1 MCCGVGVNENLS
13 RALIRSCDSLVQKT
27 YRESAAGTILLDV
40 VDHKTMFGGA
50 VCEIGLRI
58 GVGAKNCTIL
68 LCTEKCVVEVAFHG
82 VVGTVGTE
90 NPVGVRNV
98 GIVEQSV
105 SDSEVES
112 VDPAPHQDSRIGQ
125 RMLNRVVAIAV
136 FDSEPL
142 VGVDRGFDI
151 IQLVGCTDGVCAVM
165 SDLVGLDLSESRISS
180 LKQCVDVCND
190 VEPEKIKAILDRG
203 TVLTTDKDCL
213 KDCNFFIVTVPTPID
228 YNNAPDMSYV
238 ISATEE
244 VASVLKK
251 GDIVT
256 YESTVYPGA
265 TEEVCVPI
273 LEEISGLKFNQDF
286 FVGYSP
292 ERINPGDKVHT
303 VVNTVKI
310 TSGSTPEAAKIINDV
325 YASILENGTYLASS
339 IKVAEAAKVIE
350 NAQRDINIAF
360 MNEIAMIFDALGIDT
375 NDVIDAAS
383 SKWNFLP
390 FRPGLVGGHC
400 ISVDPYYLIEKAKA
414 HGAVSIFEPQSSS
427 SDSAMH

>member
-1 MCCGVGVNENLS
+1 METKNIKIGFVGLG
-13 RALIRSCDSLVQKT
+13 
-27 YRESAAGTILLDV
+27 YAGFPTACLL
-40 VDHKTMFGGA
+40 A
-50 VCEIGLRI
+50 
-58 GVGAKNCTIL
+58 
-68 LCTEKCVVEVAFHG
+68 EKY
-82 VVGTVGTE
+82 
-90 NPVGVRNV
+90 
-98 GIVEQSV
+98 
-105 SDSEVES
+105 
-112 VDPAPHQDSRIGQ
+112 
-125 RMLNRVVAIAV
+125 
-136 FDSEPL
+136 
-142 VGVDRGFDI
+142 
-151 IQLVGCTDGVCAVM
+151 
-165 SDLVGLDLSESRISS
+165 DLVGLDLSESRISS

-273 LEEISGLKFNQDF
+273 LEEISRLKFNQDF

-414 HGAVSIFEPQSSS
+414 HGAVADLMIAARKINNSMGYFIAEKVISLMRKNGLCPEGSNILILGLTKQGRPFATSSIPIFTKEFISTLTVAASASIIGKEFESLFRYSSS
-427 SDSAMH
+427 YATTFS

>member
-1 MCCGVGVNENLS
+1 MITQNIKIGFVGLG
-13 RALIRSCDSLVQKT
+13 
-27 YRESAAGTILLDV
+27 YAGFPTACLL
-40 VDHKTMFGGA
+40 A
-50 VCEIGLRI
+50 
-58 GVGAKNCTIL
+58 
-68 LCTEKCVVEVAFHG
+68 EKYE
-82 VVGTVGTE
+82 
-90 NPVGVRNV
+90 
-98 GIVEQSV
+98 
-105 SDSEVES
+105 
-112 VDPAPHQDSRIGQ
+112 
-125 RMLNRVVAIAV
+125 
-136 FDSEPL
+136 L
-142 VGVDRGFDI
+142 VGF
-151 IQLVGCTDGVCAVM
+151 
-165 SDLVGLDLSESRISS
+165 DLSESRISS
-180 LKQCVDVCND
+180 LKQCIDVCND
-190 VEPEKIKAILDRG
+190 VAPEKIKAILDKG
-203 TVLTTDKDCL
+203 TVLTTNKDCL

-228 YNNAPDMSYV
+228 CNYAPDLSYV

-303 VVNTVKI
+303 VANTVKI
-310 TSGSTPEAAKIINDV
+310 TSGSTPEAAKIIDEV
-325 YASILENGTYLASS
+325 YSSILENGTYLASS

-360 MNEIAMIFDALGIDT
+360 MNEIAMIFDTLGIDT

-400 ISVDPYYLIEKAKA
+400 ISVDPYYLIEKAKT
-414 HGAVSIFEPQSSS
+414 HGAAADLMIAARNINNGMSNFIAEKVISLMRKNGLCPNNSNILIMGFTFKENCPDARNTKVIDIYTNLKKYTSNITVVAPWTNPEKAQHEYGIDVVPDVNQLSGRKFDAVIMAVAHDKFNSLHIE
-427 SDSAMH
+427 DLIVQNGVIYDVKGKLDRNIVTARL

>member
-1 MCCGVGVNENLS
+1 MITQNIKIGFVGLG
-13 RALIRSCDSLVQKT
+13 
-27 YRESAAGTILLDV
+27 YAGFPTACLL
-40 VDHKTMFGGA
+40 A
-50 VCEIGLRI
+50 
-58 GVGAKNCTIL
+58 
-68 LCTEKCVVEVAFHG
+68 EKYE
-82 VVGTVGTE
+82 
-90 NPVGVRNV
+90 
-98 GIVEQSV
+98 
-105 SDSEVES
+105 
-112 VDPAPHQDSRIGQ
+112 
-125 RMLNRVVAIAV
+125 
-136 FDSEPL
+136 L
-142 VGVDRGFDI
+142 VGF
-151 IQLVGCTDGVCAVM
+151 
-165 SDLVGLDLSESRISS
+165 DLSESRISS
-180 LKQCVDVCND
+180 LKQCIDVCND
-190 VEPEKIKAILDRG
+190 VAPEKIKAILDKG
-203 TVLTTDKDCL
+203 TVLTTNKDCL
-213 KDCNFFIVTVPTPID
+213 KYCNFFIVTVPTPID
-228 YNNAPDMSYV
+228 CNYAPDLSYV

-303 VVNTVKI
+303 VANTVKI
-310 TSGSTPEAAKIINDV
+310 TSGSTPEAAKIIDEV
-325 YASILENGTYLASS
+325 YSSILENGTYLASS

-360 MNEIAMIFDALGIDT
+360 MNEIAMIFDTLGIDT

-400 ISVDPYYLIEKAKA
+400 ISVDPYYLIEKAKT
-414 HGAVSIFEPQSSS
+414 HGAAADLMIAARNINNGMSNFIAEKVISLMRKNGLCPNNSNILIMGFTFKENCPDARNTKVIDIYTNLKKYTSNITVVAPWTNPEKAQHEYGIDVVPDVNQLSGRKF
-427 SDSAMH
+427 DAVIMAVAHDKFNLLRIEDLIVQNGVIYDVKGKLDRNIVTARL

>member
-1 MCCGVGVNENLS
+1 METKNIKIGFVGLG
-13 RALIRSCDSLVQKT
+13 
-27 YRESAAGTILLDV
+27 YAGFPTACLL
-40 VDHKTMFGGA
+40 A
-50 VCEIGLRI
+50 
-58 GVGAKNCTIL
+58 
-68 LCTEKCVVEVAFHG
+68 EKY
-82 VVGTVGTE
+82 
-90 NPVGVRNV
+90 
-98 GIVEQSV
+98 
-105 SDSEVES
+105 
-112 VDPAPHQDSRIGQ
+112 
-125 RMLNRVVAIAV
+125 
-136 FDSEPL
+136 
-142 VGVDRGFDI
+142 
-151 IQLVGCTDGVCAVM
+151 
-165 SDLVGLDLSESRISS
+165 DLVGLDLSESRISS
-180 LKQCVDVCND
+180 LKQCVDTCND

-213 KDCNFFIVTVPTPID
+213 EDCNFFIVTVPTPID

-414 HGAVSIFEPQSSS
+414 HGAAADLMIAARNINNGMSNFIAEKVISLMRKNGLCPNNSNILIMGFTFKENCPDARNTKVIDIYSNLKKYTSNITVVAPWTNPEKAQHEYGIDVVPDVNQLSGRKF
-427 SDSAMH
+427 DAVIMAVAHDKFNLLHIEDLIVQNGVIYDVKGKLDRNIITARL

>member
-1 MCCGVGVNENLS
+1 MITQNIKIGFVGLG
-13 RALIRSCDSLVQKT
+13 
-27 YRESAAGTILLDV
+27 YAGFPTACLL
-40 VDHKTMFGGA
+40 A
-50 VCEIGLRI
+50 
-58 GVGAKNCTIL
+58 
-68 LCTEKCVVEVAFHG
+68 EKYE
-82 VVGTVGTE
+82 
-90 NPVGVRNV
+90 
-98 GIVEQSV
+98 
-105 SDSEVES
+105 
-112 VDPAPHQDSRIGQ
+112 
-125 RMLNRVVAIAV
+125 
-136 FDSEPL
+136 L
-142 VGVDRGFDI
+142 VGF
-151 IQLVGCTDGVCAVM
+151 
-165 SDLVGLDLSESRISS
+165 DLSESRISS
-180 LKQCVDVCND
+180 LKQCIDVCND
-190 VEPEKIKAILDRG
+190 VAPEKIKAILDKG
-203 TVLTTDKDCL
+203 TVLTTNKDCL

-228 YNNAPDMSYV
+228 CNYAPDLSYV

-303 VVNTVKI
+303 VANTVKI
-310 TSGSTPEAAKIINDV
+310 TSGSTPEAAKIIDEV
-325 YASILENGTYLASS
+325 YSSILENGTYLASS

-360 MNEIAMIFDALGIDT
+360 MNEIAMIFDTLGIDT

-400 ISVDPYYLIEKAKA
+400 ISVDPYYLIEKAKT
-414 HGAVSIFEPQSSS
+414 HGAAADLMIAARNINNGMSNFIAEKVISLMRKNGLCPNNSNILIMGFTFKENCPDARNTKVIDIYTNLKKYTSNITVVAPWTNPEKAQHEYGIDVVPDVNQLSGRKFDAVIMAVAHDKFNSLYIE
-427 SDSAMH
+427 DLIVQNGVIYDVKGKLDRNIVTARL

>member
-1 MCCGVGVNENLS
+1 MITQNIKIGFVGLG
-13 RALIRSCDSLVQKT
+13 
-27 YRESAAGTILLDV
+27 YAGFPTACLL
-40 VDHKTMFGGA
+40 A
-50 VCEIGLRI
+50 
-58 GVGAKNCTIL
+58 
-68 LCTEKCVVEVAFHG
+68 EKY
-82 VVGTVGTE
+82 
-90 NPVGVRNV
+90 
-98 GIVEQSV
+98 
-105 SDSEVES
+105 
-112 VDPAPHQDSRIGQ
+112 
-125 RMLNRVVAIAV
+125 
-136 FDSEPL
+136 
-142 VGVDRGFDI
+142 
-151 IQLVGCTDGVCAVM
+151 
-165 SDLVGLDLSESRISS
+165 DLVGFDLSESRISS
-180 LKQCVDVCND
+180 LKQCIDVCND
-190 VEPEKIKAILDRG
+190 VAPEKIKAILDKG
-203 TVLTTDKDCL
+203 TVLTTNKDCL

-228 YNNAPDMSYV
+228 CNYAPDLSYV

-303 VVNTVKI
+303 VANTVKI
-310 TSGSTPEAAKIINDV
+310 TSGSTPEAAKIIDEV
-325 YASILENGTYLASS
+325 YSSILENGTYLASS

-360 MNEIAMIFDALGIDT
+360 MNEIAMIFDTLGIDT

-400 ISVDPYYLIEKAKA
+400 ISVDPYYLIEKAKT
-414 HGAVSIFEPQSSS
+414 HGAAADLMIAARNINNGMSNFIAEKVISLMRKNGLCPNNSNILIMGFTFKENCPDARNTKVIDIYTNLKKYTSNITVVAPWTNPEKAQHEYGIDVVPDVNQLSGRKFDAVIMAVAHDKFNSLHIE
-427 SDSAMH
+427 DLIVQNGVIYDVKGKLDRNIVTARL

>member
-1 MCCGVGVNENLS
+1 MITQNIKIGFVGLG
-13 RALIRSCDSLVQKT
+13 
-27 YRESAAGTILLDV
+27 YAGFPTACLL
-40 VDHKTMFGGA
+40 A
-50 VCEIGLRI
+50 
-58 GVGAKNCTIL
+58 
-68 LCTEKCVVEVAFHG
+68 EKY
-82 VVGTVGTE
+82 
-90 NPVGVRNV
+90 
-98 GIVEQSV
+98 
-105 SDSEVES
+105 
-112 VDPAPHQDSRIGQ
+112 
-125 RMLNRVVAIAV
+125 
-136 FDSEPL
+136 
-142 VGVDRGFDI
+142 
-151 IQLVGCTDGVCAVM
+151 
-165 SDLVGLDLSESRISS
+165 DLVGFDLSESRISS
-180 LKQCVDVCND
+180 LKQCIDVCND
-190 VEPEKIKAILDRG
+190 VAPEKIKAILDKG
-203 TVLTTDKDCL
+203 TVLTTNKDCL

-228 YNNAPDMSYV
+228 CNYAPDLSYV

-303 VVNTVKI
+303 VANTVKI
-310 TSGSTPEAAKIINDV
+310 TSGSTPEAAKIIDEV
-325 YASILENGTYLASS
+325 YSSILENGTYLAPS

-360 MNEIAMIFDALGIDT
+360 MNEIAMIFDTLGIDT

-400 ISVDPYYLIEKAKA
+400 ISVDPYYLIEKAKT
-414 HGAVSIFEPQSSS
+414 HGAAADLMIAARNINNGMSNFIAEKVISLMRKNGLCPNNSNILIMGFTFKENCPDARNTKVIDIYTNLKKYTSNITVVAPWTNPEKAQHEYGIDVVPDVNQLSGRKFDAVIMAVAHDKFNSLHIE
-427 SDSAMH
+427 DLIVQNGVIYDVKGKLDRNIVTARL

>member
-1 MCCGVGVNENLS
+1 MITQNIKIGFVGLG
-13 RALIRSCDSLVQKT
+13 
-27 YRESAAGTILLDV
+27 YAGFPTACLL
-40 VDHKTMFGGA
+40 A
-50 VCEIGLRI
+50 
-58 GVGAKNCTIL
+58 
-68 LCTEKCVVEVAFHG
+68 EKY
-82 VVGTVGTE
+82 
-90 NPVGVRNV
+90 
-98 GIVEQSV
+98 
-105 SDSEVES
+105 
-112 VDPAPHQDSRIGQ
+112 
-125 RMLNRVVAIAV
+125 
-136 FDSEPL
+136 
-142 VGVDRGFDI
+142 
-151 IQLVGCTDGVCAVM
+151 
-165 SDLVGLDLSESRISS
+165 DLVGFDLSESRISS

-190 VEPEKIKAILDRG
+190 VAPEKINAILDKG
-203 TVLTTDKDCL
+203 TVLTTDKNCL

-228 YNNAPDMSYV
+228 CNNAPDLSYV
-238 ISATEE
+238 VSATEE

-303 VVNTVKI
+303 VANTVKI
-310 TSGSTPEAAKIINDV
+310 TSGSTPEAAKIIDEV
-325 YASILENGTYLASS
+325 YSSILENGTYLASS

-360 MNEIAMIFDALGIDT
+360 MNEIAMIFDTLGIDT

-400 ISVDPYYLIEKAKA
+400 ISVDPYYLIEKAKT
-414 HGAVSIFEPQSSS
+414 HGAAADLMIAARNINNGMSNFIAEKVISLMRKNGLCPNNSNILIMGFTFKENCPDARNTKVIDIYTNLKKYTSNITVVAPWTNPEKAQHEYGIDVVPDVNQLSGRKFDAVIMAVAHDKFKSLHIE
-427 SDSAMH
+427 DLIVQNGVIYDVKGKLDRNIVTARL

>member
-1 MCCGVGVNENLS
+1 MITQNIKIGFVGLG
-13 RALIRSCDSLVQKT
+13 
-27 YRESAAGTILLDV
+27 YAGFPTACLL
-40 VDHKTMFGGA
+40 A
-50 VCEIGLRI
+50 
-58 GVGAKNCTIL
+58 
-68 LCTEKCVVEVAFHG
+68 EKYE
-82 VVGTVGTE
+82 
-90 NPVGVRNV
+90 
-98 GIVEQSV
+98 
-105 SDSEVES
+105 
-112 VDPAPHQDSRIGQ
+112 
-125 RMLNRVVAIAV
+125 
-136 FDSEPL
+136 L
-142 VGVDRGFDI
+142 VGF
-151 IQLVGCTDGVCAVM
+151 
-165 SDLVGLDLSESRISS
+165 DLSESRISS
-180 LKQCVDVCND
+180 LKQCIDVCND
-190 VEPEKIKAILDRG
+190 VAPEKINAILDKG
-203 TVLTTDKDCL
+203 TVLTTNKDCL

-228 YNNAPDMSYV
+228 CNYAPDLSYV

-292 ERINPGDKVHT
+292 ERINPGDKIHT

-310 TSGSTPEAAKIINDV
+310 TSGSTPEAAKIIDEV
-325 YASILENGTYLASS
+325 YSSILENGTYLASS

-360 MNEIAMIFDALGIDT
+360 MNEIAMIFDTLGIDT

-400 ISVDPYYLIEKAKA
+400 ISVDPYYLIEKAKT
-414 HGAVSIFEPQSSS
+414 HGAAADLMIAARNINNGMSNFIAEKVISLMRKNGLCPNNSNILIMGFTFKENCPDARNTKVIDIYTNLKKYTSNITVVAPWTNPEKAQHEYGIDVVPDVNQLSGRKFDAVIMAVAHDKFNSLHME
-427 SDSAMH
+427 DLIVQNGVIYDVKGKLDRNIVTARL

>member
-1 MCCGVGVNENLS
+1 MITQNIKIGFVGLG
-13 RALIRSCDSLVQKT
+13 
-27 YRESAAGTILLDV
+27 YAGCPTACLL
-40 VDHKTMFGGA
+40 A
-50 VCEIGLRI
+50 
-58 GVGAKNCTIL
+58 
-68 LCTEKCVVEVAFHG
+68 EKYE
-82 VVGTVGTE
+82 
-90 NPVGVRNV
+90 
-98 GIVEQSV
+98 
-105 SDSEVES
+105 
-112 VDPAPHQDSRIGQ
+112 
-125 RMLNRVVAIAV
+125 
-136 FDSEPL
+136 L
-142 VGVDRGFDI
+142 VGF
-151 IQLVGCTDGVCAVM
+151 
-165 SDLVGLDLSESRISS
+165 DLSESRISS
-180 LKQCVDVCND
+180 LKQCIDVCND
-190 VEPEKIKAILDRG
+190 VAPEKIKAILDKG
-203 TVLTTDKDCL
+203 TVLTTDKNCL

-228 YNNAPDMSYV
+228 CNYAPDLSYV

-303 VVNTVKI
+303 VANTVKI
-310 TSGSTPEAAKIINDV
+310 TSGSTPEAAKIIDEV
-325 YASILENGTYLASS
+325 YSSILENGTYLASS

-360 MNEIAMIFDALGIDT
+360 MNEIAMIFDTLVIDT

-400 ISVDPYYLIEKAKA
+400 ISVDPYYLIEKAKT
-414 HGAVSIFEPQSSS
+414 HGAAADLMIAARNINNGMSNFIAEKVISLMRKNGLCPNNSNILIMGFTFKENCPDARNTKVIDIYTNLKKYTSNITVVAPWTNPEKAQHEYGIDVVPDVNQLSGRKF
-427 SDSAMH
+427 DAVIMAVAHDKFNLLRIEDLIVQNGVIYDVKGKLDRNIVTARL

>member
-1 MCCGVGVNENLS
+1 METKNIKIGFVGLG
-13 RALIRSCDSLVQKT
+13 
-27 YRESAAGTILLDV
+27 YAGFPTACLL
-40 VDHKTMFGGA
+40 A
-50 VCEIGLRI
+50 
-58 GVGAKNCTIL
+58 
-68 LCTEKCVVEVAFHG
+68 EKY
-82 VVGTVGTE
+82 
-90 NPVGVRNV
+90 
-98 GIVEQSV
+98 
-105 SDSEVES
+105 
-112 VDPAPHQDSRIGQ
+112 
-125 RMLNRVVAIAV
+125 
-136 FDSEPL
+136 
-142 VGVDRGFDI
+142 
-151 IQLVGCTDGVCAVM
+151 
-165 SDLVGLDLSESRISS
+165 DLVGLDLSESRISS
-180 LKQCVDVCND
+180 LKQCVDTCND

-414 HGAVSIFEPQSSS
+414 HGVVADLMIAARKINNSMGYFIAEKVISLMRKNGLCPEGSNILILGFTFKENCPDARNTKVIDIYSNLKKYTSNITVVAPWTNPDKAQHEYGIDVVPDMNQLSGRKFDAVIMAVAHDKFNSLHIEDLVVQNGVVY
-427 SDSAMH
+427 DVKGKLDRNVVSARL

>member
-1 MCCGVGVNENLS
+1 MITQNIKIGFVGLG
-13 RALIRSCDSLVQKT
+13 
-27 YRESAAGTILLDV
+27 YAGFPTACLL
-40 VDHKTMFGGA
+40 A
-50 VCEIGLRI
+50 
-58 GVGAKNCTIL
+58 
-68 LCTEKCVVEVAFHG
+68 EKY
-82 VVGTVGTE
+82 
-90 NPVGVRNV
+90 
-98 GIVEQSV
+98 
-105 SDSEVES
+105 
-112 VDPAPHQDSRIGQ
+112 
-125 RMLNRVVAIAV
+125 
-136 FDSEPL
+136 
-142 VGVDRGFDI
+142 
-151 IQLVGCTDGVCAVM
+151 
-165 SDLVGLDLSESRISS
+165 DLVGFDLSESRISS

-190 VEPEKIKAILDRG
+190 VAPEKINAILDKG
-203 TVLTTDKDCL
+203 TVLTTNKDCL

-228 YNNAPDMSYV
+228 CNNAPDLSYV
-238 ISATEE
+238 VSATEE

-303 VVNTVKI
+303 VANTVKI
-310 TSGSTPEAAKIINDV
+310 TSGSTPEAAKIIDEV
-325 YASILENGTYLASS
+325 YSSILENGTYLAPS

-360 MNEIAMIFDALGIDT
+360 MNEIAMIFDTLGIDT

-400 ISVDPYYLIEKAKA
+400 ISVDPYYLIEKAKT
-414 HGAVSIFEPQSSS
+414 HGATADLMVAARKINNSMSNFIAEKVISLMRKNGLCPNNSNILIMGFTFKENCPDARNTKVIDIYSNLKKYTSNITVVAPWTNPEKAQHEYGIDVVPDVNQLSGRKF
-427 SDSAMH
+427 DAVIMAVAHDKFNLLHIEDLIVQNGVIYDVKGKLDRNIITARL

>member
-1 MCCGVGVNENLS
+1 MITQNIKIGFVGLG
-13 RALIRSCDSLVQKT
+13 
-27 YRESAAGTILLDV
+27 YAGFPTACLL
-40 VDHKTMFGGA
+40 A
-50 VCEIGLRI
+50 
-58 GVGAKNCTIL
+58 
-68 LCTEKCVVEVAFHG
+68 EKY
-82 VVGTVGTE
+82 
-90 NPVGVRNV
+90 
-98 GIVEQSV
+98 
-105 SDSEVES
+105 
-112 VDPAPHQDSRIGQ
+112 
-125 RMLNRVVAIAV
+125 
-136 FDSEPL
+136 
-142 VGVDRGFDI
+142 
-151 IQLVGCTDGVCAVM
+151 
-165 SDLVGLDLSESRISS
+165 DLVGFDLSESRISS

-190 VEPEKIKAILDRG
+190 VAPEKINAILDKG
-203 TVLTTDKDCL
+203 TVLTTDKNCL

-228 YNNAPDMSYV
+228 CNNAPDLSYV
-238 ISATEE
+238 VSATEE

-303 VVNTVKI
+303 VANTVKI
-310 TSGSTPEAAKIINDV
+310 TSGSTPEAAKIIDEV
-325 YASILENGTYLASS
+325 YSSILENGTYLASS

-360 MNEIAMIFDALGIDT
+360 MNEIAMIFDTLGIDT

-400 ISVDPYYLIEKAKA
+400 ISVDPYYLIEKAKT
-414 HGAVSIFEPQSSS
+414 HGAAADLMIAARNINNGMSNFIAEKVISLMRKNGLCPNNSNILIMGFTFKENCPDARNTKVIDIYTNLKKYTSNITVVAPWTNPEKAQHEYGIDVVPDVNQLSGRKFDAVIMAVAHDKFNSLHIE
-427 SDSAMH
+427 DLIVQNGVIYDVKGKLDRNIVTARL